1 MFIDRD
7 QEYVVLFLKGTLG
20 MKTERIVKSLL
31 EMLDLDASEFV
42 RLMVRVFSIMFLHN
56 SSA

>member
-1 MFIDRD
+1 
-7 QEYVVLFLKGTLG
+7 

-42 RLMVRVFSIMFLHN
+42 RFFAIIFLRKVLHDAMVVLSCIRRKM
-56 SSA
+56 

>member
-1 MFIDRD
+1 
-7 QEYVVLFLKGTLG
+7 

-42 RLMVRVFSIMFLHN
+42 RLMVRVFSIIFFRK